1 MIWCSR
7 NIRGKKENKWK
18 RVFRARLL
26 RALETRGLS
35 FILETM
41 EGNDHNPNCG
51 SVEDRLED
59 VGQLRAAVGK
69 N

>member
-1 MIWCSR
+1 MQQKQHTQEER
-7 NIRGKKENKWK
+7 ENKWK

-35 FILETM
+35 FILEAM
-41 EGNDHNPNCG
+41 ERNDHNPNCG
-51 SVEDRLED
+51 SVKDGLED
-59 VGQLRAAVGK
+59 VGRLRAAVGK